1 MNVIIGLSVVS
12 ATFPMLYNQSLAVM
26 GQFLSLLISGCV
38 RMYIIAQS
46 AEDLRESSQRFSISV
61 YNIQW
66 IGKSRKMTNIVLFM
80 MQRSEK
86 PFEVSMGGFF
96 PALSLEYYSHFLTTI
111 SSYFMAM
118 RTTINS

>member
-1 MNVIIGLSVVS
+1 
-12 ATFPMLYNQSLAVM
+12 M

-66 IGKSRKMTNIVLFM
+66 TGKSRKMTNIVLFM
-80 MQRSEK
+80 MQRSGK

-111 SSYFMAM
+111 CSYFMAM